1 MDDYKKF
8 NIIIGVSIS
17 AFALYLLKRN
27 NIIELKLIENKKD
40 FSIQCNLSDEN
51 KDKSDKDKSKEFVDQ
66 NKNEELTNEIK
77 SKEIDDEKNIKED
90 LDIIEKD
97 EIKKYKKP
105 FCLTNY
111 IYKLYNH

>member
-1 MDDYKKF
+1 MDNDKKF

-17 AFALYLLKRN
+17 ALALYLLKKN
-27 NIIELKLIENKKD
+27 NIIELKLSENKKD

-51 KDKSDKDKSKEFVDQ
+51 KEIIDKDNEEVLFHE
-66 NKNEELTNEIK
+66 NEELTNEVK
-77 SKEIDDEKNIKED
+77 SKEIDDEKNINED

-97 EIKKYKKP
+97 EIKKYSKP

-111 IYKLYNH
+111 IYKLYNS